1 MPTITD
7 HIRKAGDS
15 IAYSTNSL
23 GLLRTCTPI
32 DKRLSLLPNYPELH
46 HVWTGEPFL
55 SANFYFRPNALMR
68 ERCQLV
74 RLTAEVV
81 NLVFSPTTVHT
92 EPSVQKSARAL
103 MEKMEH
109 WYSMLPTDL
118 QLHNDLPAPVY
129 ELQ

>member
-81 NLVFSPTTVHT
+81 NLVFSPTTIYT
-92 EPSVQKSARAL
+92 EPAVQKSARVL
-103 MEKMEH
+103 EDKMEH

-118 QLHNDLPAPVY
+118 QLHKDLPAPVY

>member
-1 MPTITD
+1 MPEVKTYT
-7 HIRKAGDS
+7 RMAGDS
-15 IAYSTNSL
+15 TSYSTNSL

-32 DKRLSLLPNYPELH
+32 DKRLSLLPNFPEVQ

-55 SANFYFRPNALMR
+55 STNAYLRPNALMR

-74 RLTAEVV
+74 RLTAEAV

-92 EPSVQKSARAL
+92 DLAVEKAAKAL

-109 WYSMLPTDL
+109 WYSMLPLDL
-118 QLHNDLPAPVY
+118 QFHKDLPAPVY

>member
-1 MPTITD
+1 
-7 HIRKAGDS
+7 
-15 IAYSTNSL
+15 
-23 GLLRTCTPI
+23 
-32 DKRLSLLPNYPELH
+32 
-46 HVWTGEPFL
+46 
-55 SANFYFRPNALMR
+55 MR

-81 NLVFSPTTVHT
+81 NLVFSPTNVST
-92 EPSVQKSARAL
+92 EPAVEKAARAL

-118 QLHNDLPAPVY
+118 QFDKDLPAPVY

>member
-1 MPTITD
+1 M
-7 HIRKAGDS
+7 
-15 IAYSTNSL
+15 
-23 GLLRTCTPI
+23 PI
-32 DKRLSLLPNYPELH
+32 DKRLSLLPNFPEVQ

-55 SANFYFRPNALMR
+55 STSSYLRPNTLMR
-68 ERCQLV
+68 ERCLLA

-92 EPSVQKSARAL
+92 EPAVQKSARTI

-109 WYSMLPTDL
+109 WYSMLPLDL
-118 QLHNDLPAPVY
+118 QLHKGLPAPVY

>member
-1 MPTITD
+1 M
-7 HIRKAGDS
+7 
-15 IAYSTNSL
+15 
-23 GLLRTCTPI
+23 
-32 DKRLSLLPNYPELH
+32 
-46 HVWTGEPFL
+46 WTGEPFFSTNSYL
-55 SANFYFRPNALMR
+55 RPNTLMR

-92 EPSVQKSARAL
+92 EPAVEKAAKAL

-109 WYSMLPTDL
+109 WYSMLPIE
-118 QLHNDLPAPVY
+118 LHLKKDLPAPVY